1 MKVAGRFILTLS
13 VTQRCR
19 WMWASIKGG
28 EIPIEPMSLRWPVAT
43 AADKRY
49 LADVGFQQKVKK
61 SLRIDD
67 VDFTKYDLIYMI
79 VSSIFFI
86 ME

>member
-1 MKVAGRFILTLS
+1 
-13 VTQRCR
+13 
-19 WMWASIKGG
+19 MWASIKGG